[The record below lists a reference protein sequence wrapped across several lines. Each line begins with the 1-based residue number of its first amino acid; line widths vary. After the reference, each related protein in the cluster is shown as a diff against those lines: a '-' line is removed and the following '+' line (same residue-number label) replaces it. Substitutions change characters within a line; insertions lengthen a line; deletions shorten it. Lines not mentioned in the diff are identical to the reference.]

1 VAARCRKAL
10 LSLGWCVVAV
20 AIAAGGVQAARP
32 VARWDVVPDQRL
44 SETFNVGVCAF
55 HVEGVKVEFRVG
67 GTLVHTA
74 DNPTLNPRTG
84 VWEFWFP
91 LDPSAYADGP
101 LAVDARAIPLA
112 AGHESY
118 DLPTLNLYANSGG
131 SLGSSVVKWADAA
144 GGSDANPGTE
154 ALPYK
159 TLAKAVK
166 NTPSGG
172 TVYLKTGSYSSDALG
187 GGSARPYWTTVAA
200 APGVDR
206 DLVEVGRGRPGTQRI
221 KWKDLT
227 LFADYTGGYY
237 TILVGEDGN
246 HSVWIDN
253 VKTYNKRGRWAAS
266 AITFGNRYVS
276 YVTGGVTTE
285 MANGPG
291 GSLIRDHQLLRICSD
306 AWTGGGRLIVNCS
319 CTDINPGSTGAHPD
333 FHQSY
338 APAPSWCQDVILY
351 NVRGY
356 ECISQGLFGHRLRHS
371 AFVNLLFEKYN
382 TVMCS
387 QYSREMENVLYLHMD
402 IIYQTWHWRGTGDNA
417 LDATDLK
424 LYNNI
429 FQNMGLIEDAT
440 DDGLDLDHNH
450 FVDPARTMGTH
461 ITTGDAGYLDPAAN
475 DYRIADTSP
484 AWGTG
489 RPLQC
494 VPADIDGKAYHP
506 TARNRGC
513 YAREDAPA
521 MGVTAWMLI
530 ADFGPAG
537 EQHVAA
543 EDGYVHANAAP
554 PSALRITLSQPV
566 DPDTLGDHP
575 ISVTGQTS
583 GDQAALLGAASL
595 DGGNTTIVVP
605 LTAALP
611 DADRYTVSL
620 AAGLRSASG
629 DPVEG
634 DASLEMALLAG
645 DADASGAV
653 TTADILAVRA
663 RAGQLLSATTLR
675 FDVDASGSITGTDL
689 AAVRSRLGRALP

>member
-1 VAARCRKAL
+1 M
-10 LSLGWCVVAV
+10 
-20 AIAAGGVQAARP
+20 AIAAAGAQAARP
-32 VARWDVVPDQRL
+32 VARWDVVPGQHL
-44 SETFNVGVCAF
+44 GETFNVGVCAF

-67 GTLVHTA
+67 GALVHTA
-74 DNPTLNPRTG
+74 ESPTLNTRTN

-131 SLGSSVVKWADAA
+131 SLGSSTVKWADAA
-144 GGSDANPGTE
+144 GGSDSNPGTE

-159 TLAKAVK
+159 TLAKAVQ

-172 TVYLKTGSYSSDALG
+172 TVYLKAGSYASQSLG
-187 GGSARPYWTTVAA
+187 GGSARPYWTTIAA

-206 DLVEVGRGRPGTQRI
+206 DLVEVGPGRPGTQRL
-221 KWKDLT
+221 KWTNLT

-237 TILVGEDGN
+237 TILIGENGN

-253 VKTYNKRGRWAAS
+253 VKTWNKRGRWAAS

-291 GSLIRDHQLLRICSD
+291 GSLIRNHQLLRICSD

-319 CTDINPGSTGAHPD
+319 CIDIDRGPTDAHPD

-338 APAPSWCQDVILY
+338 SPAPAWCENVILY

-356 ECISQGLFGHRLRHS
+356 ECISQGLFGHRLRNS

-382 TVMCS
+382 TVMYS
-387 QYSREMENVLYLHMD
+387 QYSEEMENVLYLHMD
-402 IIYQTWHWRGTGDNA
+402 ILYQSWLWRGAGDSA

-424 LYNNI
+424 LYNNV
-429 FQNMGLIEDAT
+429 FQNMGLAEDAT
-440 DDGLDLDHNH
+440 DDGLDIDHNH
-450 FVDPARTMGTH
+450 FVDPTHTMGTH
-461 ITTGDAGYLDPAAN
+461 VTTGTAGYVDPATN

-494 VPADIDGKAYHP
+494 VPADIDGNPYHP

-513 YAREDAPA
+513 YARDDAPA
-521 MGVTAWMLI
+521 MAVTAWTLV

-537 EQHVAA
+537 EQRIAA
-543 EDGYVHANAAP
+543 EDGYVHANTAP

-566 DPDTLGDHP
+566 DPGSLGDHP
-575 ISVTGQTS
+575 VAVTGQTA
-583 GDQAALLGAASL
+583 GNQAARLGTVSL
-595 DGGNTTIVVP
+595 DDGNTTIVVP
-605 LTAALP
+605 LIAALP
-611 DADRYTVSL
+611 DSDRYTVSL
-620 AAGLRSASG
+620 APGIRSASG
-629 DPVEG
+629 NPVEG
-634 DASLEMALLAG
+634 DASLELGLLAG
-645 DADASGAV
+645 DADASGTV
-653 TTADILAVRA
+653 TAADLLAVRA
-663 RAGQLLSATTLR
+663 QAGRPLSAETLR
-675 FDVDASGSITGTDL
+675 FDVDASGAITGTDL